1 MKKIIYLLGIGITVL
16 LVQFAYGKL
25 APEKSVSA
33 NVIAENSLEKVFQNN
48 NIHKADCEI
57 EGYYYLGE
65 KYYGESGSLELIDK
79 IAERLGVNSEY
90 YYDKY
95 RTDTGSVAVM
105 KKEGKSSELELELIT
120 TEYQESQNVIAQRNY
135 LSVSLDIKDSLESG
149 YYYKKLIEKTIK
161 EICREENDSKASGEN
176 LVDNSEKSSNKAN
189 GENISDN
196 NEKNGS
202 KTGAKNIESNVDENI
217 NKYEEV
223 TTSIRSRNLYMVI
236 KGKIYGEID
245 KEQENKIAKGI
256 LKSFQAKEIFNGQNN
271 EHMNVYGYTEILQDY
286 VAIGSEKININVAF
300 SYDEQE
306 NITYVYIGSPIV
318 NYDY

>member
-1 MKKIIYLLGIGITVL
+1 MKKIIYLLGVGITVL

-33 NVIAENSLEKVFQNN
+33 NVIAENSLEKVFKNS

-95 RTDTGSVAVM
+95 RTDAGSVAVM
-105 KKEGKSSELELELIT
+105 KKDGKSSELELELIT

-135 LSVSLDIKDSLESG
+135 LSVSLNIKGSLESG
-149 YYYKKLIEKTIK
+149 YYYKNLIEKTMK
-161 EICREENDSKASGEN
+161 EICKEENDDKA
-176 LVDNSEKSSNKAN
+176 NSENISENDKKSSNTVN
-189 GENISDN
+189 GE
-196 NEKNGS
+196 K
-202 KTGAKNIESNVDENI
+202 AA
-217 NKYEEV
+217 NKDEEV
-223 TTSIRSRNLYMVI
+223 STSIISQNLYMVI

-245 KEQENKIAKGI
+245 KGQENKIAKGI
-256 LKSFQAKEIFNGQNN
+256 LKSFQAKEIFNGQND
-271 EHMNVYGYTEILQDY
+271 EHMNVYGYTEILSDY
-286 VAIGSEKININVAF
+286 VAIGSDKININIAF
-300 SYDEQE
+300 SYNEKE
-306 NITYVYIGSPIV
+306 NITYVYVGSPIV

>member
-1 MKKIIYLLGIGITVL
+1 MKKIIYLLGVGITVL

-33 NVIAENSLEKVFQNN
+33 NVIAENSLEKVFKNS

-95 RTDTGSVAVM
+95 RTDAGSVAVM

-135 LSVSLDIKDSLESG
+135 LSVSLNIKGSLESG
-149 YYYKKLIEKTIK
+149 YYYKNLIEKTMK
-161 EICREENDSKASGEN
+161 EICREENDDKA
-176 LVDNSEKSSNKAN
+176 NSENISENDKKSSNTVN
-189 GENISDN
+189 GE
-196 NEKNGS
+196 K
-202 KTGAKNIESNVDENI
+202 AA
-217 NKYEEV
+217 NKDEEV
-223 TTSIRSRNLYMVI
+223 STSIISQNLYMVI

-245 KEQENKIAKGI
+245 KGQENKIAKGI
-256 LKSFQAKEIFNGQNN
+256 LKSFQAKEIFNGQND
-271 EHMNVYGYTEILQDY
+271 EHMNVYGYTEILSDY
-286 VAIGSEKININVAF
+286 VAIGSDKININIAF
-300 SYDEQE
+300 SYNEKE
-306 NITYVYIGSPIV
+306 NITYVYVGSPIV

>member
-1 MKKIIYLLGIGITVL
+1 MKKIIYLLGVGITVL

-33 NVIAENSLEKVFQNN
+33 NAIAENSLEKVFKNS
-48 NIHKADCEI
+48 NIHEADCEI

-95 RTDTGSVAVM
+95 RTDAGSVAVM

-135 LSVSLDIKDSLESG
+135 LSVSLNIKGSLESG
-149 YYYKKLIEKTIK
+149 YYYKNLIEKTMK
-161 EICREENDSKASGEN
+161 EICKEENDDKANLEN
-176 LVDNSEKSSNKAN
+176 ISENDKKSSNTVN
-189 GENISDN
+189 GE
-196 NEKNGS
+196 K
-202 KTGAKNIESNVDENI
+202 AA
-217 NKYEEV
+217 NKDEEV
-223 TTSIRSRNLYMVI
+223 STSIISQNLYMVI

-245 KEQENKIAKGI
+245 KGQENKIAKGI
-256 LKSFQAKEIFNGQNN
+256 LKSFQAKEIFNGQND
-271 EHMNVYGYTEILQDY
+271 EHMNVYGYTEILSDY
-286 VAIGSEKININVAF
+286 VAIGSDKININIAF
-300 SYDEQE
+300 SYNEKE
-306 NITYVYIGSPIV
+306 NITYVYVGSPIV

>member
-1 MKKIIYLLGIGITVL
+1 MKKIIYLLGVGITVL
-16 LVQFAYGKL
+16 LVQFVYGKL

-33 NVIAENSLEKVFQNN
+33 NAIAENSLEKVFQNN
-48 NIHKADCEI
+48 NIHEADCEI

-95 RTDTGSVAVM
+95 RTDTGSVAAM

-135 LSVSLDIKDSLESG
+135 LSVSLNIKGSLESG
-149 YYYKKLIEKTIK
+149 YYYKNLIEKTMK
-161 EICREENDSKASGEN
+161 EICREENDDKA
-176 LVDNSEKSSNKAN
+176 NSENISENDKKSSNTVN
-189 GENISDN
+189 GE
-196 NEKNGS
+196 K
-202 KTGAKNIESNVDENI
+202 AA
-217 NKYEEV
+217 NKDEEV
-223 TTSIRSRNLYMVI
+223 STSIISQNLYMVI

-245 KEQENKIAKGI
+245 KGQENKIAKGI
-256 LKSFQAKEIFNGQNN
+256 LKSFQAKEIFNGQND
-271 EHMNVYGYTEILQDY
+271 EHMNVYGYTEILSDY
-286 VAIGSEKININVAF
+286 VAIGSDKININIAF
-300 SYDEQE
+300 SYNEKD
-306 NITYVYIGSPIV
+306 NITYVYVGSPIV

>member
-1 MKKIIYLLGIGITVL
+1 MKKIIYLLGVGITVL

-33 NVIAENSLEKVFQNN
+33 NVIAENSLEKVFKNS

-135 LSVSLDIKDSLESG
+135 LSVSLNIKGSLESG
-149 YYYKKLIEKTIK
+149 YYYKNLIEKTMK
-161 EICREENDSKASGEN
+161 EICKEENDDKA
-176 LVDNSEKSSNKAN
+176 NSENISENDKKSSNTVN
-189 GENISDN
+189 GE
-196 NEKNGS
+196 K
-202 KTGAKNIESNVDENI
+202 AA
-217 NKYEEV
+217 NKDEEV
-223 TTSIRSRNLYMVI
+223 STSIISQNLYMVI

-245 KEQENKIAKGI
+245 KGQENKIAKGI
-256 LKSFQAKEIFNGQNN
+256 LKSFQAKEIFNGQND
-271 EHMNVYGYTEILQDY
+271 EHMNVYGYTEILSDY
-286 VAIGSEKININVAF
+286 VAIGSDKININIAF
-300 SYDEQE
+300 SYNEKE
-306 NITYVYIGSPIV
+306 NITYVYVGSPIV

>member
-1 MKKIIYLLGIGITVL
+1 MKKIIYLLGVGITVL

-25 APEKSVSA
+25 APEKSISA
-33 NVIAENSLEKVFQNN
+33 NVIAENSLEKVFKNS

-57 EGYYYLGE
+57 GGYYYLGE

-95 RTDTGSVAVM
+95 RTDAGSVAVM

-135 LSVSLDIKDSLESG
+135 LSVSLNIKGSLESG
-149 YYYKKLIEKTIK
+149 YYYKNLIEKTMK
-161 EICREENDSKASGEN
+161 EICREENDDKA
-176 LVDNSEKSSNKAN
+176 NSENISENDKKSSNTVN
-189 GENISDN
+189 GE
-196 NEKNGS
+196 K
-202 KTGAKNIESNVDENI
+202 AA
-217 NKYEEV
+217 NKDEEV
-223 TTSIRSRNLYMVI
+223 STSIISQNLYMVI

-256 LKSFQAKEIFNGQNN
+256 LKSFQAKEIFNGQND
-271 EHMNVYGYTEILQDY
+271 EHMNVYGYTEILSDY
-286 VAIGSEKININVAF
+286 VAIGSDKININIAF
-300 SYDEQE
+300 SYNEKE
-306 NITYVYIGSPIV
+306 NITYVYVGSPIV

>member
-1 MKKIIYLLGIGITVL
+1 MKKIIYLLGVGITVL

-33 NVIAENSLEKVFQNN
+33 NVIAENSLEKVFKNS

-57 EGYYYLGE
+57 EGYYYLGK

-95 RTDTGSVAVM
+95 RTDAGSVAVM
-105 KKEGKSSELELELIT
+105 KKDGKSSELELELIT

-135 LSVSLDIKDSLESG
+135 LSVSLNIKGSLESG
-149 YYYKKLIEKTIK
+149 YYYKNLIEKTMK
-161 EICREENDSKASGEN
+161 EICKEENDDKA
-176 LVDNSEKSSNKAN
+176 NSENISENDKKSSNTVN
-189 GENISDN
+189 GE
-196 NEKNGS
+196 K
-202 KTGAKNIESNVDENI
+202 AA
-217 NKYEEV
+217 NKDEEV
-223 TTSIRSRNLYMVI
+223 STSIISQNLYMVI

-245 KEQENKIAKGI
+245 KGQENKIAKGI
-256 LKSFQAKEIFNGQNN
+256 LKSFQAKEIFNGQND
-271 EHMNVYGYTEILQDY
+271 EHMNVYGYTEILSDY
-286 VAIGSEKININVAF
+286 VAIGSDKININIAF
-300 SYDEQE
+300 SYNEKE
-306 NITYVYIGSPIV
+306 NITYVYVGSPIV

>member
-1 MKKIIYLLGIGITVL
+1 MKKIIYLLGVGITVL
-16 LVQFAYGKL
+16 LVQFVYGKL

-33 NVIAENSLEKVFQNN
+33 NAIAENSLEKVFRNN
-48 NIHKADCEI
+48 NIHEADCEI

-120 TEYQESQNVIAQRNY
+120 TEYQESRNVIAQRNY
-135 LSVSLDIKDSLESG
+135 LSVSLNIKGSLESG
-149 YYYKKLIEKTIK
+149 YYYKNLIEKTMK
-161 EICREENDSKASGEN
+161 EICKEENDDKA
-176 LVDNSEKSSNKAN
+176 NSENISENDKKSSNTVN
-189 GENISDN
+189 GE
-196 NEKNGS
+196 K
-202 KTGAKNIESNVDENI
+202 AA
-217 NKYEEV
+217 NKDEEV
-223 TTSIRSRNLYMVI
+223 STSIISQNLYMVI

-245 KEQENKIAKGI
+245 KGQENKIAKGI
-256 LKSFQAKEIFNGQNN
+256 LKSFQAKEIFNGQND
-271 EHMNVYGYTEILQDY
+271 EHMNVYGYTEILSDY
-286 VAIGSEKININVAF
+286 VAIGSDKININIAF
-300 SYDEQE
+300 SYNEKE
-306 NITYVYIGSPIV
+306 NITYVYVGSPIV

>member
-1 MKKIIYLLGIGITVL
+1 MKKIIYLLGVGITVL

-33 NVIAENSLEKVFQNN
+33 NVIAENSLEKVFKNS

-95 RTDTGSVAVM
+95 RTDAGSVAVM

-135 LSVSLDIKDSLESG
+135 LSVSLNIKGSLESG
-149 YYYKKLIEKTIK
+149 YYYKNLIEKTMK
-161 EICREENDSKASGEN
+161 EICREENDDKA
-176 LVDNSEKSSNKAN
+176 NSENISENDKKSSNTVN
-189 GENISDN
+189 GE
-196 NEKNGS
+196 K
-202 KTGAKNIESNVDENI
+202 AA
-217 NKYEEV
+217 NKDEEV
-223 TTSIRSRNLYMVI
+223 STSIISQNLYMVI

-256 LKSFQAKEIFNGQNN
+256 LKSFQAKEIFNGQND
-271 EHMNVYGYTEILQDY
+271 EHMNVYGYTEILSDY
-286 VAIGSEKININVAF
+286 VAIGSDKININIAF
-300 SYDEQE
+300 SYNEKE
-306 NITYVYIGSPIV
+306 NITYVYVGSPIV

>member
-1 MKKIIYLLGIGITVL
+1 MKKIIYLLGVGITVL

-33 NVIAENSLEKVFQNN
+33 NVIAENSLEKVFKNS

-95 RTDTGSVAVM
+95 RTDAGSVAVM

-135 LSVSLDIKDSLESG
+135 LSVSLNIKGSLESG
-149 YYYKKLIEKTIK
+149 YYYKNLIEKTMK
-161 EICREENDSKASGEN
+161 EICKEENDDKA
-176 LVDNSEKSSNKAN
+176 NSENILENDKKSSNTVN
-189 GENISDN
+189 GE
-196 NEKNGS
+196 K
-202 KTGAKNIESNVDENI
+202 AA
-217 NKYEEV
+217 NKDEEV
-223 TTSIRSRNLYMVI
+223 STSIISQNLYMVI

-245 KEQENKIAKGI
+245 KGQENKIAKGI
-256 LKSFQAKEIFNGQNN
+256 LKSFQAKEIFNGQND
-271 EHMNVYGYTEILQDY
+271 EHMNVYGYTEILSDY
-286 VAIGSEKININVAF
+286 VAIGSDKININIAF
-300 SYDEQE
+300 SYNEKE
-306 NITYVYIGSPIV
+306 NITYVYVGSPIV

>member
-1 MKKIIYLLGIGITVL
+1 MKKIIYLLGVGITVL

-33 NVIAENSLEKVFQNN
+33 NAIAENSLEKVFKNS

-95 RTDTGSVAVM
+95 RTDTGSVAAM
-105 KKEGKSSELELELIT
+105 KKEGKSSVLELELIT
-120 TEYQESQNVIAQRNY
+120 TEYQESRNVIAQRNY
-135 LSVSLDIKDSLESG
+135 LSVSLNIKGSLESG
-149 YYYKKLIEKTIK
+149 YYYKNLIEKTMK
-161 EICREENDSKASGEN
+161 EICREENDDKA
-176 LVDNSEKSSNKAN
+176 NSENDKKSSNTVN
-189 GENISDN
+189 GE
-196 NEKNGS
+196 K
-202 KTGAKNIESNVDENI
+202 AA
-217 NKYEEV
+217 NKDEEV
-223 TTSIRSRNLYMVI
+223 STSIISQNLYMVI

-245 KEQENKIAKGI
+245 KGQENKIAKGI
-256 LKSFQAKEIFNGQNN
+256 LKSFQAKEIFNGQND
-271 EHMNVYGYTEILQDY
+271 EHMNVYGYTEILSDY
-286 VAIGSEKININVAF
+286 VAIGSDKININIAF
-300 SYDEQE
+300 SYNEKE
-306 NITYVYIGSPIV
+306 NITYVYVGSPIV

>member
-1 MKKIIYLLGIGITVL
+1 MKKIIYLLGVGITVL
-16 LVQFAYGKL
+16 LVQFVYGKL

-33 NVIAENSLEKVFQNN
+33 NVIAENSLEKVFKNS

-105 KKEGKSSELELELIT
+105 KKEGKSSVLELELIT
-120 TEYQESQNVIAQRNY
+120 TEYQESRNVIAQRNY
-135 LSVSLDIKDSLESG
+135 LSVSLNIKGSLESG
-149 YYYKKLIEKTIK
+149 YYYKNLIEKTMK
-161 EICREENDSKASGEN
+161 EICREENDDKA
-176 LVDNSEKSSNKAN
+176 NSENISENDKKSSNTVN
-189 GENISDN
+189 GE
-196 NEKNGS
+196 K
-202 KTGAKNIESNVDENI
+202 AA
-217 NKYEEV
+217 NKDEEV
-223 TTSIRSRNLYMVI
+223 STSIISQNLYMVI

-245 KEQENKIAKGI
+245 KGQENKIAKGI
-256 LKSFQAKEIFNGQNN
+256 LKSFQAKEIFNGQND
-271 EHMNVYGYTEILQDY
+271 EHMNVYGYTEILSDY
-286 VAIGSEKININVAF
+286 VAIGSDKININIAF
-300 SYDEQE
+300 SYNEKE
-306 NITYVYIGSPIV
+306 NITYVYVGSPIV

>member
-1 MKKIIYLLGIGITVL
+1 MKKIIYLLGVGITVL
-16 LVQFAYGKL
+16 LVQFVYGKL

-33 NVIAENSLEKVFQNN
+33 NAIAENSLEKVFQNN

-95 RTDTGSVAVM
+95 RTDAGSVAVM

-135 LSVSLDIKDSLESG
+135 LSVSLNIKGSLESG
-149 YYYKKLIEKTIK
+149 YYYKNLIEKTMK
-161 EICREENDSKASGEN
+161 EICREENDDKS
-176 LVDNSEKSSNKAN
+176 NSENISENDKKSSNTVN
-189 GENISDN
+189 GE
-196 NEKNGS
+196 K
-202 KTGAKNIESNVDENI
+202 AA
-217 NKYEEV
+217 NKDEEV
-223 TTSIRSRNLYMVI
+223 STSIISQNLYMVI

-256 LKSFQAKEIFNGQNN
+256 LKSFQAKEIFNGQND
-271 EHMNVYGYTEILQDY
+271 EHMNVYGYTEILSDY
-286 VAIGSEKININVAF
+286 VAIGSDKININIAF
-300 SYDEQE
+300 SYNEKE
-306 NITYVYIGSPIV
+306 NITYVYVGSPIV

>member
-1 MKKIIYLLGIGITVL
+1 MKKIIYLLGVGITVL

-33 NVIAENSLEKVFQNN
+33 NVIAENSLEKVFKNS

-95 RTDTGSVAVM
+95 RTDAGSVAVM

-135 LSVSLDIKDSLESG
+135 LSVSLNIKGSLESG
-149 YYYKKLIEKTIK
+149 YYYKNLIEKTMK
-161 EICREENDSKASGEN
+161 EICREENDDKA
-176 LVDNSEKSSNKAN
+176 NSENISENDKKSSNTVN
-189 GENISDN
+189 GE
-196 NEKNGS
+196 K
-202 KTGAKNIESNVDENI
+202 AA
-217 NKYEEV
+217 NKDEEV
-223 TTSIRSRNLYMVI
+223 STSIISQNLYMAI

-245 KEQENKIAKGI
+245 KGQENKIAKGI
-256 LKSFQAKEIFNGQNN
+256 LKSFQAKEIFNGQND
-271 EHMNVYGYTEILQDY
+271 EHMNVYGYTEILSDY
-286 VAIGSEKININVAF
+286 VAIGSDKININIAF
-300 SYDEQE
+300 SYNEKE
-306 NITYVYIGSPIV
+306 NITYVYVGSPIV